1 MGGEINSG
9 YTKEIKSIV
18 IGQIKNKTGGDFQVF
33 DLASWVSV

>member
-9 YTKEIKSIV
+9 YTKEIKSMV
-18 IGQIKNKTGGDFQVF
+18 IGQIKNKTRGDFQVF